1 MKRYRNYI
9 ALCVAGICTLCTP
22 LVSCNDD
29 LKMGLGRIIL
39 HPDMMTVRGTCFGLC

>member
-29 LKMGLGRIIL
+29 LEDGLRKDYPSPGYDNRE
-39 HPDMMTVRGTCFGLC
+39 GTCFGLC

>member
-29 LKMGLGRIIL
+29 LEDGLRKDYPSPGYI
-39 HPDMMTVRGTCFGLC
+39 TVRGTCFGLC